1 MITRESGFVIRPLL
15 FLLAIVALLPTP
27 SRAQTSGA
35 LRSESLMAKLK
46 WRSVGP
52 YIGGRVVTVTGVAG
66 RPNLFYAGAVGG
78 GVWKSVDEGVEWKNI
93 TDGKLPGPSSSIGA
107 VAVAPS
113 DPNAIYVGTGEADIR
128 NDMIPGN
135 GVFKSTDAGETWHD
149 AGLRDTHSISAI
161 VVDPNDPNI
170 VYAASMGH
178 VFKPDPERGVF
189 KSTDGGKSW
198 HKVLFVDDKTGAI
211 CLVLDPNHPSVL
223 YATMWQAQRMPW
235 GLISGGPGSG
245 IYKSSDGGA
254 HWDNISH
261 NQGLP
266 QMVLGRVGLAI
277 APSNSSIVYAIIQAK
292 EGGVF
297 RSDDAGATWKRV
309 NDEMKLR
316 QRAFY
321 YMTLYIDPKNPD
333 TVYAPQVDALWVSR
347 DGGKSFTKLKTPHG
361 DNHVVWI
368 DPDDPKIL
376 LEGNDGGATVSTD
389 GGKTWSTEH
398 NQPTG
403 QFYHV
408 NLDDR
413 FPYHI
418 YGAQQDEGSFE
429 GPSAYA
435 GGMIPLAEWHR
446 VAYGESTY
454 TVPQPGNPDIT
465 YGSGYYS
472 IFVKYDATT
481 HQYTSVSPWPDYHEG
496 ASSAELKDRFGW
508 THPIQFSAAN
518 PKELLISAQYVFKS
532 DDHGATW
539 ERISPDLTRN
549 QPSTEVPSGGPVD
562 LDQSGAEIYPLI
574 SALAVS
580 PLDRNLIWAGSD
592 DGLAHVT
599 TDGGKN
605 WQTITPPG
613 LPESWISCIE
623 PSHTDK
629 LTAYLTAR
637 RYMWDDFRPYVFRTT
652 DLGRH
657 WTLITAGL
665 PADEFVFDLRQD
677 PDDSDLVFLGTSSTV
692 YFSLDGGSHWQPL
705 TLNLPVAQVR
715 DLAINTRQGQVVAAT
730 HGRAFWV
737 LDNLS
742 FLEQLTRKPIVE
754 ADAALLF
761 APQQAWLTRDYG
773 LPSPEARRPPDA
785 GYNPPFGAT
794 VFFHI
799 PENYDGKTPA
809 TLRFTDPQG
818 NLVRLVTFHLATKK
832 EKEEKAKEEQGGGV
846 HTGEHQENVAAEA
859 DHSAEP
865 SDQRIRE
872 KEAKL
877 SAIEPGMN
885 RLQWDLRYPDA
896 TEVTG
901 YHAPIAAGGLEDS
914 VEGPVVVPGKY
925 SVVLNYGG
933 QETTQSFVV
942 ALDPRLRATQQDLQ
956 ARLNLDLK
964 IHADLESLDK
974 AINEAL
980 VERDNL
986 QKAISSHSVSGKRA
1000 TSALTAL
1007 RHDIDSVAQMAMKS
1021 SEGSLLFETKLRD
1034 HLAYLASDIDL
1045 AYDRPSASQEAVFR
1059 EVDQLA
1065 KQGTQKLV
1073 ADTGAA
1079 ARITARAASEEK
1091 PESGRGM

>member
-1 MITRESGFVIRPLL
+1 MPKRESVFVLRHLL
-15 FLLAIVALLPTP
+15 FLVAIVALLPTP
-27 SRAQTSGA
+27 SRGQTPGPLSTQA
-35 LRSESLMAKLK
+35 LMARLK

-52 YIGGRVVTVTGVAG
+52 YIGGRVITVTGVPG
-66 RPNLFYAGAVGG
+66 TPNLFYAGTVGG
-78 GVWKSVDEGVEWKNI
+78 GVWKSVDEGVEWQNI
-93 TDGKLPGPSSSIGA
+93 TDGKLPGPSASIGA
-107 VAVAPS
+107 VTVAPS
-113 DPNAIYVGTGEADIR
+113 DTNTIYVGTGEADIR
-128 NDMIPGN
+128 NDMIPGD
-135 GVFKSTDAGETWHD
+135 GIFKSTDAGKSWQY

-161 VVDPNDPNI
+161 VVDPSDPNI

-189 KSTDGGKSW
+189 KSTDGGQSW
-198 HKVLFVDDKTGAI
+198 HKILFVDDKTGAI
-211 CLVLDPNHPSVL
+211 CLVMDPNHAGVL
-223 YATMWQAQRMPW
+223 YATLWQAQRMPW

-254 HWDNISH
+254 HWSNLSH

-266 QMVLGRVGLAI
+266 QMVLGRTGVAV
-277 APSNSSIVYAIIQAK
+277 APSDSNILYAIIQAK
-292 EGGVF
+292 AGGVF

-321 YMTLYIDPKNPD
+321 YMTLYVDPKNPD

-368 DPDDPKIL
+368 NPSDPKVL

-389 GGKTWSTEH
+389 GGKSWSTEH

-408 NLDDR
+408 NLDDQ

-435 GGMIPLAEWHR
+435 GGTIPLSEWRR

-454 TVPQPGNPDIT
+454 TVPQPGNPNIT
-465 YGSGYYS
+465 FGSGYYS
-472 IFVKYDATT
+472 IFVRYDATT
-481 HQYTSVSPWPDYHEG
+481 HQYTSVSPWPYYQEG

-518 PKELLISAQYVFKS
+518 PRELLISAQYVFKS
-532 DDHGATW
+532 DDYGASW
-539 ERISPDLTRN
+539 EQISPDLTRN

-580 PLDRNLIWAGSD
+580 PLDGNLIWAGSD

-599 TDGGKN
+599 TDGGKS
-605 WQTITPPG
+605 WRTVTPPG

-623 PSHTDK
+623 PSHADRQ
-629 LTAYLTAR
+629 TAYLTAR
-637 RYMWDDFRPYVFRTT
+637 RYMWDDFHPYIYRTT

-657 WTLITAGL
+657 WTPVTDGL

-677 PDDSDLVFLGTSSTV
+677 PDAPDLLFVGTRSTV
-692 YFSLDGGSHWQPL
+692 YFSPDAGSHWQAL

-715 DLAINTRQGQVVAAT
+715 DLGVNTRQGQLVAAT

-737 LDNLS
+737 LDNLT
-742 FLEQLTRKPIVE
+742 FLEQLAKKPSVE
-754 ADAALLF
+754 ANAPFLF

-773 LPSPEARRPPDA
+773 APSPEARRPPDA

-809 TLRFTDPQG
+809 TLRITDSQG
-818 NLVRLVTFHLATKK
+818 NLIRLVTFHLATAQEQA
-832 EKEEKAKEEQGGGV
+832 EKQKEEQDGGV
-846 HTGEHQENVAAEA
+846 QVTEHVAAEV
-859 DHSAEP
+859 DHSDEP

-872 KEAKL
+872 KLAKL
-877 SAIEPGMN
+877 GAIEPGMN
-885 RLQWDLRYPDA
+885 RLQWDLRYPYA
-896 TEVTG
+896 PEVTG
-901 YHAPIAAGGLEDS
+901 YHAPIPAGGLEDS
-914 VEGPVVVPGKY
+914 VEGPVVMPGKY
-925 SVVLNYGG
+925 TVVLNYGG
-933 QETTQSFVV
+933 QETERTLVV
-942 ALDPRLRATQQDLQ
+942 ALDPRLHATPQDLQ
-956 ARLNLDLK
+956 AHLSLDLE
-964 IHADLESLDK
+964 IHADIESLDK
-974 AINEAL
+974 AINAAL
-980 VERDNL
+980 AERDTL
-986 QKAISSHSVSGKRA
+986 QKAIVSHSVSARQA
-1000 TSALTAL
+1000 TTAL
-1007 RHDIDSVAQMAMKS
+1007 AALNRDIDSVAQMAMKA

-1045 AYDRPSASQEAVFR
+1045 AYDRPSSAQEAVFR
-1059 EVDQLA
+1059 QLDRQA
-1065 KQGTQKLV
+1065 KERTQKLV
-1073 ADTGAA
+1073 ADTGEA
-1079 ARITARAASEEK
+1079 ARIKVTARNASEENA
-1091 PESGRGM
+1091 ESGQ

>member
-1 MITRESGFVIRPLL
+1 MNLRESGFAIRVPL
-15 FLLAIVALLPTP
+15 FLVAIVALLPAP
-27 SRAQTSGA
+27 SRSQPSGPLTAQ
-35 LRSESLMAKLK
+35 SLMAKLK
-46 WRSVGP
+46 WRSIGP
-52 YIGGRVVTVTGVAG
+52 YIGGRVVTVTGVPGKA
-66 RPNLFYAGAVGG
+66 NLFYAGAVGG

-93 TDGKLPGPSSSIGA
+93 TDNKLPGPSSSIGA
-107 VAVAPS
+107 VTVAPS
-113 DPNAIYVGTGEADIR
+113 DSNTLYVGTGEADIR
-128 NDMIPGN
+128 NDMIPGD
-135 GVFKSTDAGETWHD
+135 GVFKSTDGGGSWHY
-149 AGLRDTHSISAI
+149 AGLRDTRTISAI
-161 VVDPNDPNI
+161 VVDPGDPNT

-189 KSTDGGKSW
+189 KSTDGGTSW

-211 CLVLDPNHPSVL
+211 CLVLDPNNPRVL

-245 IYKSSDGGA
+245 IYKSTDGGA
-254 HWDNISH
+254 HWTNLSH

-266 QMVLGRVGLAI
+266 QMLLGRVGLAV
-277 APSNSSIVYAIIQAK
+277 AASNSSIVYAIIQAK

-297 RSDDAGATWKRV
+297 RSDDAGATWTRV

-321 YMTLYIDPKNPD
+321 YMTLYVDPKNPD

-368 DPDDPKIL
+368 NPDDPKIL

-389 GGKTWSTEH
+389 GGKTWSTVH

-429 GPSAYA
+429 GPSAHS
-435 GGMIPLAEWHR
+435 GGIIPLAEWHT

-454 TVPQPGNPDIT
+454 SVPQPGNPNIT

-472 IFVKYDATT
+472 IFVKYDGTT
-481 HQYTSVSPWPDYHEG
+481 HQYVSVSPWPYYHEG

-532 DDHGATW
+532 DDYGATW
-539 ERISPDLTRN
+539 DRISPDLTRN
-549 QPSTEVPSGGPVD
+549 QPSTEVPSGGPID

-580 PLDRNLIWAGSD
+580 PLDDMVMWAGSD

-599 TDGGKN
+599 TDGGKT
-605 WQTITPPG
+605 WQAVTPPG

-629 LTAYLTAR
+629 QTAYLTAR
-637 RYMWDDFRPYVFRTT
+637 RYMWDDFRPYIYRTT

-677 PDDSDLVFLGTSSTV
+677 PDDPLLLFVGTRSTV
-692 YFSLDGGSHWQPL
+692 YFTLDGGLHWQPL

-715 DLAINTRQGQVVAAT
+715 DIAVNTRQGQIVAAT
-730 HGRAFWV
+730 HGRSFWV

-742 FLEQLTRKPIVE
+742 FLEQLTRNPVVE
-754 ADAALLF
+754 ASAPFLF
-761 APQQAWLTRDYG
+761 APQQAWLTHDYG
-773 LPSPEARRPPDA
+773 AFSPERRRPPDA

-794 VFFHI
+794 VFFHV
-799 PENYDGKTPA
+799 PESYDGKTPA
-809 TLRFTDPQG
+809 TLQFTDSQG
-818 NLVRLVTFHLATKK
+818 KVIRSVTFHLATEK
-832 EKEEKAKEEQGGGV
+832 EKREKAKEEGNEPESAMQ
-846 HTGEHQENVAAEA
+846 TGAHQENAAAEV
-859 DHSAEP
+859 DHSGEP
-865 SDQRIRE
+865 TDQQIRE

-885 RLQWDLRYPDA
+885 RLQWDLRYPYA
-896 TEVTG
+896 TEVSG
-901 YHAPIAAGGLEDS
+901 YHAPVAAGGLEDS
-914 VEGPVVVPGKY
+914 VEGPVVVPGSY
-925 SVVLNYGG
+925 SVVLDYGG
-933 QETTQSFVV
+933 QKSAQSFVV
-942 ALDPRLRATQQDLQ
+942 ALDPRLHATQQDLQ
-956 ARLNLDLK
+956 SRLNLDLQ
-964 IHADLESLDK
+964 IHAELDSLDK
-974 AINEAL
+974 AINAAL
-980 VERDNL
+980 AERDSL
-986 QKAISSHSVSGKRA
+986 HAAIYSHGLSGKAARG
-1000 TSALTAL
+1000 ALAAL
-1007 RHDIDSVAQMAMKS
+1007 NRDIDSVAQMAMKS
-1021 SEGSLLFETKLRD
+1021 SEGSLLHETKLRD
-1034 HLAYLASDIDL
+1034 HLAYLAADIDL
-1045 AYDRPSASQEAVFR
+1045 AYDRPSSSEEAVFR
-1059 EVDQLA
+1059 QLDHQA
-1065 KQGTQKLV
+1065 RQDTQKLL
-1073 ADTGAA
+1073 ADTSDAA
-1079 ARITARAASEEK
+1079 GISAHQARA
-1091 PESGRGM
+1091 ESP